1 METKNKLNIK
11 NLFIIVKDEFRYSM
25 KIIFGNKFIYFLLAS
40 VIFFLIVT
48 TINLFSTSDFSEGGV
63 YYLLLF
69 PGILLIFYP
78 TAFGIQNDDD
88 MRMLENLFAIPNYR
102 FKVWLPRLGMI
113 YILVFILLTFLAALS
128 AFALTPVSVFKM
140 VYELMFPIFFLGSLA
155 FAVSTVVKNGNGT
168 AVIMVIIGLIFW
180 ISSGILEGS
189 KWNIFL
195 NPFFLPRDMNEAIWE
210 SVITTNRLYLLSA
223 TILSLLY
230 GLLNLQKREK
240 FI

>member
-1 METKNKLNIK
+1 VKSKKKLNIK
-11 NLFIIVKDEFRYSM
+11 NLLIIVKDEFRYSM
-25 KIIFGNKFIYFLLAS
+25 KIIFGNKFIYFLLTS

-48 TINLFSTSDFSEGGV
+48 AINLFSSSDFTEGGV

-78 TAFGIQNDDD
+78 TAFGIQNDEDA
-88 MRMLENLFAIPNYR
+88 RMLENLFSIPNYR
-102 FKVWLPRLGMI
+102 FKVWLPRLAMI
-113 YILVFILLTFLAALS
+113 YILVSILLAILAALS
-128 AFALTPVSVFKM
+128 AFALTPVSIIDM
-140 VYELMFPIFFLGSLA
+140 VYQLMFPIFFLGSLA
-155 FAVSTVVKNGNGT
+155 FAVSTIVRNGNGT
-168 AVIMVIIGLIFW
+168 AVIMVIIGLLFW

-195 NPFFLPRDMNEAIWE
+195 NPFSLPHDINETIWE
-210 SVITTNRLYLLSA
+210 SVITTNRLYLFSA

>member
-1 METKNKLNIK
+1 MEASKKLNIK
-11 NLFIIVKDEFRYSM
+11 NLLIIIKDEFRYSM
-25 KIIFGNKFIYFLLAS
+25 KIIFGNKFVYFLLTS

-48 TINLFSTSDFSEGGV
+48 AINLFSSSDFTEGGV
-63 YYLLLF
+63 FYLLLF

-78 TAFGIQNDDD
+78 TAFGIQNDED

-113 YILVFILLTFLAALS
+113 YILVSFLLLILTALS
-128 AFALTPVSVFKM
+128 AFALTPVSVFEM
-140 VYELMFPIFFLGSLA
+140 VYQLMFPIFFLGSLA
-155 FAVSTVVKNGNGT
+155 FAISTLVRNGNGT

-195 NPFFLPRDMNEAIWE
+195 NPFRLPRDMNEAIWE
-210 SVITTNRLYLLSA
+210 SVIASNRLYLFSA
-223 TILSLLY
+223 TILSILY

>member
-1 METKNKLNIK
+1 MKSKKKLNIK
-11 NLFIIVKDEFRYSM
+11 NLLIIVKDEFRYSM
-25 KIIFGNKFIYFLLAS
+25 KIIFGNKFIYFLLTS

-48 TINLFSTSDFSEGGV
+48 AINLFSSSDFTEGGV

-78 TAFGIQNDDD
+78 TAFGIQNDEDA
-88 MRMLENLFAIPNYR
+88 RMLENLFSIPNYR
-102 FKVWLPRLGMI
+102 FKVWLPRLAMI
-113 YILVFILLTFLAALS
+113 YILVSILLAILAALS
-128 AFALTPVSVFKM
+128 AFALTPVSIIDM
-140 VYELMFPIFFLGSLA
+140 VYQLMFPIFFLGSLA
-155 FAVSTVVKNGNGT
+155 FAVSTIVRNGNGT
-168 AVIMVIIGLIFW
+168 AVIMVIIGLLFW

-195 NPFFLPRDMNEAIWE
+195 NPFSLPHDINETIWE
-210 SVITTNRLYLLSA
+210 SVITTNRLYLFSA

>member
-1 METKNKLNIK
+1 
-11 NLFIIVKDEFRYSM
+11 M
-25 KIIFGNKFIYFLLAS
+25 KIIFGNKFIYFLLTAI
-40 VIFFLIVT
+40 IFFLIVT
-48 TINLFSTSDFSEGGV
+48 TINLFSSSDFTEGGV

-78 TAFGIQNDDD
+78 TAFGIQNDED

-113 YILVFILLTFLAALS
+113 YVLVSLLLALLAGLS
-128 AFALTPVSVFKM
+128 AFALTPAPVFEM
-140 VYELMFPIFFLGSLA
+140 VYQLMFPIFFLGSLA
-155 FAVSTVVKNGNGT
+155 FAVSTAVRNGNGT

-180 ISSGILEGS
+180 VSGGILEGS

-195 NPFFLPRDMNEAIWE
+195 NPFSLPRDMNETIWE
-210 SVITTNRLYLLSA
+210 SVITTNRLYLFSA